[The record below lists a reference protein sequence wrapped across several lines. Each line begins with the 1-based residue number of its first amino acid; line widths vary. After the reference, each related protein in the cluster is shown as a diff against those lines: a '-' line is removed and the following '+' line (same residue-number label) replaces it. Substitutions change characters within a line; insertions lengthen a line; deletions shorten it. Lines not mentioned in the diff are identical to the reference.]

1 MWATHEGNRVGLPLD
16 SKPIPL
22 RVFNPHD
29 TRTERL
35 PSENKDAK
43 NLHGGDKNGRWTAPA
58 RWLQQDWWEKLEE
71 DALGAVILEHPDNR
85 NQDCSKRN
93 TLERWSTRESKSL
106 CSKKIT
112 EAAKV
117 VMPEEVRQEFKDIM
131 PWPAKRYVGEIDI
144 LIGCGIFPF
153 SHGPD
158 VAVLIRYHGK
168 SV

>member
-1 MWATHEGNRVGLPLD
+1 M
-16 SKPIPL
+16 
-22 RVFNPHD
+22 
-29 TRTERL
+29 
-35 PSENKDAK
+35 
-43 NLHGGDKNGRWTAPA
+43 
-58 RWLQQDWWEKLEE
+58 EE
-71 DALGAVILEHPDNR
+71 DSLGAVILEHPEHP
-85 NQDCSKRN
+85 
-93 TLERWSTRESKSL
+93 ERVRACVVEN
-106 CSKKIT
+106 IT

-117 VMPEEVRQEFKDIM
+117 VMPEEVRQEFKDTI